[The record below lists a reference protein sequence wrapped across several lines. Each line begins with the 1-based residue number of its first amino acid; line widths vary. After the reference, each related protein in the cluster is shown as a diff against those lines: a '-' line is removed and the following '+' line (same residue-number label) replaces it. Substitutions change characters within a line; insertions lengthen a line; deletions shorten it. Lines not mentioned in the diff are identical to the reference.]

1 MTSVA
6 IDRKAVVARHQVRRT
21 APDPLEPLTVG
32 NGEFAFT
39 MDVTGLQ
46 TLADLHDEVS
56 ARAEGRPAMGLHTQA
71 QWGFHAMPNP
81 DGWGL
86 DDVMT
91 PYLTPRGPVDYPD
104 RYDFSKPAGEL
115 SGDERAGYYLW
126 VNPHR
131 IDLFRLGLELRDCPG
146 DQPLPAAGLPD
157 TLSEIDQVLDPWD
170 GTVSSRFRHHGVDY
184 QVRTVCHG
192 SRDLVAISIDS
203 AALAD
208 GRATLALS
216 FPGASDTF
224 ADTADWDHPERH
236 STTLSPDPGNDRVRE
251 FLRQQ
256 DDTSYRV
263 RLALSPTGRLEQLDD
278 HSFRITAD
286 GSTLHLVLEA
296 LPGAEDTAGEQGSA
310 ARRLP
315 ELQQVIDSSRTCWE
329 DFWRSGA
336 ALDLGACTDPRAAEL
351 ERRIVLS
358 QYLTRAQSAGSTPPA
373 ETGLTQNSWAG
384 KFHLEMHWWHAAH
397 FAIWGRPELLER
409 SFRWYLDILPV
420 AREIAARQGFSGVR
434 WPKHV
439 GPDGREAPN
448 IIGPLL
454 LWQQPHPIHFAELLR
469 YAAAADDRQRIL
481 DNYGELV
488 DQTAVFIG
496 DYLYRDQ
503 DGVVHV
509 PPATMPAQER
519 YPPESVWDPP
529 FELAYLRW
537 GLQTAQ
543 HWRSLRGL
551 PAEPAWDELIKDLA
565 ELPVHD
571 DHYAAV
577 GNPPRT
583 EIGDHPSMVG
593 ALGLV
598 PDQGIVDHDRM
609 RRTLDYLDQQWDWPH
624 TWGWDYPMIA
634 MTATRI
640 GEPERAVDALCR
652 EVPRNRYLA
661 NGHNCQ
667 HPSRLPLYLP
677 GNGGLLAAVAL
688 MATGWIGGA
697 TGDHP
702 GFPTDGWQV
711 RSEGFPPRP

>member
-1 MTSVA
+1 MTSTA
-6 IDRKAVVARHQVRRT
+6 IDRRAVVARHRVRRT
-21 APDPLEPLTVG
+21 TPDPLEPLTVG

-46 TLADLHDEVS
+46 TLTALHDEVA
-56 ARAEGRPAMGLHTQA
+56 ARAEGRAAMGLHTQA

-81 DGWGL
+81 RGWGL
-86 DDVMT
+86 EDVMT
-91 PYLTPRGPVDYPD
+91 PYATPRGPVDYPD
-104 RYDFSKPAGEL
+104 QYDFSKPTSEL
-115 SGDERAGYYLW
+115 TGDELAGYYLW

-131 IDLFRLGLELRDCPG
+131 IDLFRLGLELRNSPDADPV
-146 DQPLPAAGLPD
+146 PAADLPD
-157 TLSEIDQVLDPWD
+157 SLADIDQLLDPWD
-170 GTVSSRFRHHGVDY
+170 GTVTSRFRHQAVDY
-184 QVRTVCHG
+184 RVRTVCHG
-192 SRDLVAISIDS
+192 SRDLVAITIDS

-208 GRATLALS
+208 GRATLALR

-224 ADTADWDHPERH
+224 ADTADWDHPDRH
-236 STTLSPDPGNDRVRE
+236 TTTALAESDPDRHAVT
-251 FLRQQ
+251 FLREQ
-256 DDTSYRV
+256 DETNYRV
-263 RLALSPTGRLEQLDD
+263 RLATTGTIEPLDD
-278 HSFRITAD
+278 HGFRISAD
-286 GSTLHLVLEA
+286 GPTIDIVLEA
-296 LPGAEDTAGEQGSA
+296 LPGSDDADHWQQAAAGD
-310 ARRLP
+310 RLP
-315 ELQQVIDSSRTCWE
+315 MPSEVVASSQQTWE
-329 DFWRSGA
+329 AFWLSGA
-336 ALDLGACTDPRAAEL
+336 ALDLGACSDPRADEL

-397 FAIWGRPELLER
+397 FAIWGRPDLLER

-420 AREIAARQGFSGVR
+420 ARGIAARQGFAGVR

-469 YAAAADDRQRIL
+469 LAATAHDQQRIL
-481 DNYGELV
+481 DSYGELV
-488 DQTAVFIG
+488 DQTAVFIA
-496 DYLYRDQ
+496 DYLYRDD

-529 FELAYLRW
+529 FELAYLAW
-537 GLQTAQ
+537 GLRTAQ
-543 HWRSLRGL
+543 QWRALRGL
-551 PAEPAWDELIKDLA
+551 PAVPDWDALIADLA
-565 ELPVHD
+565 PLPVHD
-571 DHYAAV
+571 EHYAAV

-598 PDQGIVDHDRM
+598 PDLGIVDHDLM
-609 RRTLDYLDQQWDWPH
+609 RRTLDYLDDHWDWPA

-688 MATGWIGGA
+688 MATGWTSA
-697 TGDHP
+697 DTGDHP
-702 GFPTDGWQV
+702 GFPADGWQL